1 MKKTILWIAGIVIG
15 LIALYNI
22 DTASEPPVSV
32 LFRSSMVGLGKVM
45 IITNTSDKPL
55 YEVTVKVNN
64 HKLHEEVNRIVAVTL
79 EPNRSIDVGWM
90 EINWMFQPGENF
102 RISARGY
109 PGSFIGTVPEPKR

>member
-55 YEVTVKVNN
+55 YEVTVKVN
-64 HKLHEEVNRIVAVTL
+64 RIVAVTL

>member
-55 YEVTVKVNN
+55 YTGVQLT
-64 HKLHEEVNRIVAVTL
+64 
-79 EPNRSIDVGWM
+79 DV
-90 EINWMFQPGENF
+90 ESVIK
-102 RISARGY
+102 S
-109 PGSFIGTVPEPKR
+109 